1 MPNPYTRA
9 QHEDVTRQLNGL
21 YLAFRDGGTDPPQH
35 LFHYTSAEGL
45 LGIATRE
52 LLWASHADFLNDSSE
67 PSYAMKIIEASFQE
81 VVRNLSPRSIAAR
94 ALNWEDLENGYGR
107 DAPYVYVFCFS
118 EHEDLLSLS
127 QWRGYGGQ
135 CAGYA
140 LGFSGPRLR
149 EYEKDKGRYDGLY
162 LMKVVY
168 KEQDQKEEA
177 QDVFM
182 KLVSTVGGAESAGG
196 LARNREALS
205 FEAETI
211 KKLQSSLSAEV
222 IRLRAKFKAPA
233 FEEEDEWRLVQFLH
247 PAMSQ
252 PNICFRPGAK
262 ALTPYLELNLGKPP
276 IEQVTIGPTLDP
288 ALSRQSLDLLFS
300 KRKFPNV
307 GIKIS
312 AVPYRQ

>member
-1 MPNPYTRA
+1 MSNPYTRA
-9 QHEDVTRQLNGL
+9 QCEDVKRQLDGL
-21 YLAFRDGGTDPPQH
+21 YRSLRDGGADPPQH
-35 LFHYTSAEGL
+35 LYHYTSAEGL
-45 LGIATRE
+45 LGITTRE
-52 LLWASHADFLNDSSE
+52 VLWASHADFLNDSSE
-67 PSYAMKIIEASFQE
+67 PGYAMRIIEASFQE
-81 VVRNLSPRSIAAR
+81 VVCNLSPGSIAAR
-94 ALNWEDLENGYGR
+94 SLKNYWKELENGYKTH
-107 DAPYVYVFCFS
+107 APNVYVFCFS
-118 EHEDLLSLS
+118 EHEDLLS

-149 EYEKDKGRYDGLY
+149 EYEKNKGRYDGLY
-162 LMKVVY
+162 LTKVVY

-177 QDVFM
+177 QNIFK
-182 KLVSTVGGAESAGG
+182 KLVSTVGSAETAGG
-196 LARNREALS
+196 LGEDREALF
-205 FEAETI
+205 FEAETS
-211 KKLQSSLSAEV
+211 KKLQSSLFAEV
-222 IRLRAKFKAPA
+222 VRLRAKFKAPA
-233 FEEEDEWRLVQFLH
+233 FEEEHEWRLVQFSH

-300 KRKFPNV
+300 KREFSNV